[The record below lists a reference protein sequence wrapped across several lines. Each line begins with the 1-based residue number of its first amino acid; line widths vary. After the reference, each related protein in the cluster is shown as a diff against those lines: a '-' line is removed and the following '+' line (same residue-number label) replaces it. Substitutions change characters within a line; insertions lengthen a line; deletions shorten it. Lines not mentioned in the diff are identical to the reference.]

1 MNGDH
6 ESVNYRNETIKLTYP
21 VFLELLV
28 SSLFGMVDMMMVGNS
43 GSPSITTP
51 SIAAI
56 GITNQI
62 MFIGI
67 ALTQALSTGGTTMIA
82 RYVGSK
88 RYSEIPN
95 VLKHLFLVAF
105 LLLVLPFFVITQSNP
120 QGIMALVGAKSDA
133 IEIGLRYFRIVTLG
147 FIFQGFNLTVFSSM
161 RGTGDTKTP
170 MIINLSVNFLNVL
183 GNYILIFGKLGFPKL
198 GVTGAGIS
206 TTISQLI
213 ASIILVT
220 YLFKSKSFLNLKVK
234 EKFRLKKSTLKNLV
248 LVGGPAAVEQIFFR
262 VGVLLFVRIVSGLG
276 TVVYA
281 THQIGLSVLSLS
293 YSPGQAFGIAA
304 STLVGRSLGEK
315 RIDKAENFIKETI
328 KLSLVVGIIMGVIF
342 FLFGT
347 TITSLYTK
355 DPEIIT
361 RSESILKLMAFIQP
375 FQAVTFV
382 LSGSLRGAGDTVS
395 TLLVTMTSVTIV
407 RLISALILIHV
418 FHLGLIGAWIA
429 MFIDQMTRFL
439 GINLRYK
446 KGNWKY
452 IKLQ

>member
-1 MNGDH
+1 M
-6 ESVNYRNETIKLTYP
+6 
-21 VFLELLV
+21 
-28 SSLFGMVDMMMVGNS
+28 
-43 GSPSITTP
+43 
-51 SIAAI
+51 
-56 GITNQI
+56 
-62 MFIGI
+62 
-67 ALTQALSTGGTTMIA
+67 
-82 RYVGSK
+82 
-88 RYSEIPN
+88 
-95 VLKHLFLVAF
+95 
-105 LLLVLPFFVITQSNP
+105 
-120 QGIMALVGAKSDA
+120 
-133 IEIGLRYFRIVTLG
+133 
-147 FIFQGFNLTVFSSM
+147 
-161 RGTGDTKTP
+161 
-170 MIINLSVNFLNVL
+170 
-183 GNYILIFGKLGFPKL
+183 
-198 GVTGAGIS
+198 
-206 TTISQLI
+206 
-213 ASIILVT
+213 
-220 YLFKSKSFLNLKVK
+220 
-234 EKFRLKKSTLKNLV
+234 
-248 LVGGPAAVEQIFFR
+248 
-262 VGVLLFVRIVSGLG
+262 
-276 TVVYA
+276 
-281 THQIGLSVLSLS
+281 
-293 YSPGQAFGIAA
+293 
-304 STLVGRSLGEK
+304 VGRSLGEK

>member
-43 GSPSITTP
+43 ESPSITTP

-213 ASIILVT
+213 ASIILVI

-234 EKFRLKKSTLKNLV
+234 EKFRLKKSTIKNLV

-439 GINLRYK
+439 GINSRYK